1 MRNIKTAR
9 MMVKRRGRE
18 GWMFFNPTIGTY
30 QSRKMRKKSI
40 KQVKTRSP
48 MKILFLGLMSKK
60 LLPLYCGMRPPAQ
73 RALRLGEIAEC
84 DTPSPTLPPRGLR
97 LGRASGSERG
107 GRGWGGLKFINEK
120 LFPQEWGVRKEIP
133 E

>member
-30 QSRKMRKKSI
+30 QSRKMRKKRI
-40 KQVKTRSP
+40 KQVKTKSP
-48 MKILFLGLMSKK
+48 MKILFLGLMSKN
-60 LLPLYCGMRPPAQ
+60 PSYF
-73 RALRLGEIAEC
+73 IAEC
-84 DTPSPTLPPRGLR
+84 DTPFPTLPPRGLR

-107 GRGWGGLKFINEK
+107 GRGWGGS
-120 LFPQEWGVRKEIP
+120 EIY
-133 E
+133 

>member
-1 MRNIKTAR
+1 
-9 MMVKRRGRE
+9 
-18 GWMFFNPTIGTY
+18 
-30 QSRKMRKKSI
+30 
-40 KQVKTRSP
+40 

-60 LLPLYCGMRPPAQ
+60 LLPLYCGMR
-73 RALRLGEIAEC
+73 IAEC

-97 LGRASGSERG
+97 LGRVSGSERG